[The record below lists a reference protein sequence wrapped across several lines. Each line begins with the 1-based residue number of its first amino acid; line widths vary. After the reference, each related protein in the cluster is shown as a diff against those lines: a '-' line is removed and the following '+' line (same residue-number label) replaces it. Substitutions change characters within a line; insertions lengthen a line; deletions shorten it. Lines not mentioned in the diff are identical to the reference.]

1 MRAFYSNI
9 QFEKYILDKCLADSI
24 CEVHPVL
31 AKLKQVE
38 KTEAFLKD
46 LLKEKNKNNSLDIDE
61 SLETILQGHFPR

>member
-31 AKLKQVE
+31 DKLKQVE
-38 KTEAFLKD
+38 KTKAFLKD
-46 LLKEKNKNNSLDIDE
+46 LLKEKNKNNSLAIDE
-61 SLETILQGHFPR
+61 SLETILKGHFP